1 MLSFSSV
8 SYSTTKYGEWPRVNT
23 CFPMVVS
30 QLKKK
35 IHAANLCPVLGKS
48 YDHVR
53 GFVIVQVLAQHVSKF
68 KVHANHLVSLLK
80 CRLSFSRTGVV
91 PKNLYLYHIP
101 G

>member
-1 MLSFSSV
+1 M
-8 SYSTTKYGEWPRVNT
+8 
-23 CFPMVVS
+23 FPDGGQS
-30 QLKKK
+30 IKKKK

-80 CRLSFSRTGVV
+80 CRLSFSRTGGV